1 MTTLAEIFRRYGPQ
15 YRERF
20 GERMLPSH
28 RAAME
33 AIEACRTE
41 ALGGHLYACPACG
54 TLRYSYH
61 SCQNRHCPTCQ
72 PHAAQTWLAQQQ
84 DLLLPMPCFLVTFT
98 LPAELRELARSHQ
111 KQIYSLLFHASAAG
125 LQQLAQ
131 DPRFIGGQIGMIGV
145 FQTWTRDLRYHPHS
159 HYLVPA
165 VGLAPNGRWVQPTT
179 HFLVH
184 VKPLAVLFRT
194 KFRAALQQ
202 IHLAAQISPEVGR
215 APLVSAACHW
225 VKGGGKPPVPARAE

>member
-33 AIEACRTE
+33 AIEACCTE
-41 ALGGHLYACPACG
+41 VLGGHLYACPACG

-72 PHAAQTWLAQQQ
+72 HHAAQAWLTQQQ
-84 DLLLPMPCFLVTFT
+84 DLLLAVLYFMVTFT
-98 LPAELRELARSHQ
+98 LPAELREVARSHQ
-111 KQIYSLLFHASAAG
+111 QRIYSLLFRASAAAV
-125 LQQLAQ
+125 QQLAL
-131 DPRFIGGQIGMIGV
+131 DPRFIGGQIGLLGV
-145 FQTWTRDLRYHPHS
+145 LQTWTRDLRCHPHI

-165 VGLAPNGRWVQPTT
+165 IGLAPDGRWVQPTT

-202 IHLAAQISPEVGR
+202 MHLAAQISPEVWR
-215 APLVSAACHW
+215 QN
-225 VKGGGKPPVPARAE
+225 